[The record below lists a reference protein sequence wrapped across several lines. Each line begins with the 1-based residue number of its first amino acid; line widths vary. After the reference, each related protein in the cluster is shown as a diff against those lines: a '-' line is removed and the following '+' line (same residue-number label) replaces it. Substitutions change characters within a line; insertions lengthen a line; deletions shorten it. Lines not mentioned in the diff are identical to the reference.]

1 MFRICGVSLSVKQM
15 VGCIPVGSHVCLH
28 VYRQRMLYTTASIQ
42 RGVFLMCAANLNYHQ
57 SFRTCVFIFSVVNY
71 VLAFVYF

>member
-1 MFRICGVSLSVKQM
+1 
-15 VGCIPVGSHVCLH
+15 
-28 VYRQRMLYTTASIQ
+28 MLYTTASIQ
-42 RGVFLMCAANLNYHQ
+42 RGVFLMCAANLNYRQ